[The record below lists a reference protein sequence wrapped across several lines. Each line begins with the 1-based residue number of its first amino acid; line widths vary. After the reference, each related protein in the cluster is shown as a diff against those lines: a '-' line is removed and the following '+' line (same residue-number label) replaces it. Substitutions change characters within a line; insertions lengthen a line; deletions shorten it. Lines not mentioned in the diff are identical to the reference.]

1 MKIKNNKKNLWKT
14 YLLLT
19 AGTFFMAVGINV
31 IYEPLSMVTGGFS
44 GIGILVKKMTQTEN
58 SPGISVGFTTLV
70 LNIPLFI
77 WGYYQKGRPF
87 IRKTIYAAICFSFFL
102 MVVPTY
108 DIVKQDYLMAT
119 LVGGTLNGAGI
130 GLVFSQGAS
139 TGGSDLLSTLT
150 GSFLP

>member
-1 MKIKNNKKNLWKT
+1 MKIRNNKRNLWKT

-77 WGYYQKGRPF
+77 LAFKIKGGPERLYGKPF
-87 IRKTIYAAICFSFFL
+87 MRQFVFLSF
-102 MVVPTY
+102 
-108 DIVKQDYLMAT
+108 
-119 LVGGTLNGAGI
+119 
-130 GLVFSQGAS
+130 
-139 TGGSDLLSTLT
+139 
-150 GSFLP
+150 